1 MSLPP
6 RVLSHAKSTPT
17 LVLHPPIPNKA
28 QTQRKNSASSQLPS
42 PPRMNRSPS
51 TSNMSSTSHGQDN
64 KKKEKKPRRSSSSGR
79 QANQN
84 HVDGLPHDSYAQDI
98 DYYSGLDSSDS
109 DSDDEEF
116 GSSEDDEILG
126 TGGPSRSHASRS
138 RELSVDS
145 LGLSRTGG
153 AMGELPVTGFAVASS
168 RRNAEF
174 HELFSGIPEGD
185 YLIEDYGCA
194 LQREILIQG
203 RLYISENHICF
214 HANIL
219 GWITDLSIPIY
230 EITALEKK
238 MTAFVI
244 PNAIQITTR
253 RAKYTFASFLAR
265 DTTFDV
271 IWNIWRVSGGASGS
285 VEGAGAGSSGAV
297 VEAGMEVSGEVQKAV
312 ASAVASVVQRK
323 QTRCACSSEGKHYP
337 EVALDAVVPGTPDR
351 IHNLM
356 FASGF
361 IKEFMSGP
369 QGLLD
374 IQMSDW
380 TPLSSA
386 SSPGLLARNMSYIKP
401 LNASVGPK
409 QTKCEIRDEVEVND
423 PENYIS
429 TITTTRTPDVPSG
442 GVFSVKTRTCLM
454 WESAVETRVV
464 VHVSC
469 SAGVGRVLSLSGTGV
484 DGGGPAKVVQ
494 QANIYDSRCRL
505 HLGCA
510 APTRFKALACGTCLI
525 SAVAVVLPSTDIVF
539 DGDGDGD
546 GDGNDV
552 AAVMNDYVHT
562 RIIER
567 SCIEGQR
574 TYHLELERAM
584 RVYIKEHQSEFIPEG
599 IELPPPTSSPE
610 VVSQPLSPTS
620 STQIPQIPLTP
631 AARERERN
639 QRAFQWAWDTFA
651 GAANVGKNSAKG
663 AIELIRDAWDQ
674 SETTTVLYF
683 VIVGLVL
690 SNLWT
695 WWSSGS
701 GSGGGEAGLGKREL
715 RELRELR
722 KELRERESLG
732 LGLGLDRDR
741 EKWVQGI
748 VGAVWEE
755 MNHGSASRADGA
767 VKVAVG
773 EDGKVDLG
781 SVKDAVGALKQQL
794 DDVESRVKAIRESL
808 DGLSIQELD

>member
-297 VEAGMEVSGEVQKAV
+297 VEAVSVPVSVFFSLPTRGADQRTLG
-312 ASAVASVVQRK
+312 VVQRK

-464 VHVSC
+464 VSTV
-469 SAGVGRVLSLSGTGV
+469 VEWTGRSFIRG
-484 DGGGPAKVVQ
+484 
-494 QANIYDSRCRL
+494 
-505 HLGCA
+505 
-510 APTRFKALACGTCLI
+510 
-525 SAVAVVLPSTDIVF
+525 
-539 DGDGDGD
+539 
-546 GDGNDV
+546 
-552 AAVMNDYVHT
+552 
-562 RIIER
+562 IIER